1 MNIVRLL
8 LVIMLANVHVA
19 SYLALHSSFAD
30 ASTAVVL
37 VAYLIAGITIHSVA
51 LPAKW
56 RNIIILASAFLQF
69 ALPLMSGEAFV
80 LLFSV
85 FWSSSTL
92 LFLLMRT
99 DLALTFFLRK

>member
-1 MNIVRLL
+1 MNIVRPV

-19 SYLALHSSFAD
+19 SYLALQSNFTEPR
-30 ASTAVVL
+30 TAVVL
-37 VAYLIAGITIHSVA
+37 VVYLVAGLTIHSVA

-69 ALPLMSGEAFV
+69 ILPLMSGEAFS
-80 LLFSV
+80 LLFSA

-99 DLALTFFLRK
+99 DMALTFFPRK